1 MNTVPQGVTLVIL
14 IGYEL
19 LSLELV
25 ASHLVQGLKSATL
38 IDVQA
43 LVNRRGLAD
52 TIENRKSVFEQR
64 VSEVVNEGI
73 EFFVVLGFPADIDT
87 AIEARRLF
95 NGRVI
100 AFNSSSSARGI
111 SARKPMSR
119 ERRNQ
124 VQREIDEHDAR
135 TEEVRRHLEEHAMGY
150 YETVP
155 SRIEYAQAK
164 FIQGDIWKTLNPAS
178 KTLATS

>member
-1 MNTVPQGVTLVIL
+1 MNTVPQGITLVIL

-25 ASHLVQGLKSATL
+25 ASHLVQGLRSATL
-38 IDVQA
+38 IDVRA
-43 LVNRRGLAD
+43 LVDRQGLTD
-52 TIENRKSVFEQR
+52 SIENRKKVFEQR
-64 VSEVVNEGI
+64 VKEVMNEGI
-73 EFFVVLGFPADIDT
+73 EFFIVLGFPADTDT

-100 AFNSSSSARGI
+100 AFNSSSSARAI

-119 ERRNQ
+119 ERRDQ
-124 VQREIDEHDAR
+124 IQREIDQHDAQIR
-135 TEEVRRHLEEHAMGY
+135 EVRKHLEEHAMGY
-150 YETVP
+150 YEMVP
-155 SRIEYAQAK
+155 SRIESVQAQ
-164 FIQGDIWKTLNPAS
+164 FIKGDIWKTLDPAS